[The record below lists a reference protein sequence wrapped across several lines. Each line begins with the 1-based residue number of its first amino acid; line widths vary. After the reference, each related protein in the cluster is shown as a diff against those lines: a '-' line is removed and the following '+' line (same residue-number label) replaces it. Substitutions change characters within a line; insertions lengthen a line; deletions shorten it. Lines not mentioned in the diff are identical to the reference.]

1 VLGRGSTDAEG
12 LLELL
17 DQATG
22 RVLFLDT
29 GQANE
34 AWFKESLPEW
44 DTPFIAKFLE
54 KNSTF
59 DEIIDW
65 GPDADAVPPYQ
76 DNYGR
81 HLFACIRMS
90 T

>member
-1 VLGRGSTDAEG
+1 MVQG
-12 LLELL
+12 
-17 DQATG
+17 
-22 RVLFLDT
+22 V
-29 GQANE
+29 
-34 AWFKESLPEW
+34 LPEW
-44 DTPFIAKFLE
+44 DPPFIAKFLE

-65 GPDADAVPPYQ
+65 GPDADAVAPYQ